1 MRARLPDAT
10 GVVERDGI
18 RVGYEVFEPTTG
30 RPGPTLVF
38 LTSWAVVHMRQWKL
52 QVPALARRFRVVTV
66 EGRGNGVADRPA
78 GPAAYADD
86 EYVADV
92 VAAMDATGVERA
104 VLVGLSLGARHAL
117 QLAAAHPGRVA
128 GVVAAAPTM
137 PSTRTDGLPQV
148 GDMARYQDPAGPS
161 WRVDQRGWAESFFA
175 RMFPE
180 PHSTKQREDGVGWA
194 LQTDTATLDATAVAR
209 ARLGPAEAEAVCR
222 AVTCPV
228 LVVHGD
234 GDEIVPG
241 AAGARVAEL
250 TGGTLVTVPGAG
262 HGIPLRDPVRFTLL
276 VAEFADSLAPP
287 ARMRRTW
294 TPARFRRRRALFV
307 SSAIGLGHALR
318 DVAIA
323 DALRAHHPD
332 LQIDWLAQH
341 PVTRVLAD
349 RGERVHPASRFL
361 ASESAHIES
370 EAAASGAEHDLHA
383 FSAIRAM
390 DEVLAAN
397 FHVFHDVVE
406 DEAHDLVVA
415 DEGWEIDH
423 FLHENPELK
432 RAAYAWLTDFVGWL
446 PMPDGGARE
455 AALTADHNAEMIER
469 IARHPRLRD
478 RSVFVGDP
486 DDLVDDPLGPG
497 LPTVRDWTRA
507 HFAFAGYVTG
517 TAPVDREAV
526 RDELGWAPD
535 ERICVVA
542 VGGSGVGGPL
552 LRRVAR
558 AHPHGAERVPG
569 LRTVVVTGP
578 RIDPAA
584 VPAPPG
590 VEVHGYVPGL
600 HRLLAACDVAV
611 VQGGL
616 TTTMELT
623 AAGRPFLYFP
633 LLHHFEQ
640 QRHVAHRLDR
650 HRAGVRMDYATA
662 TPESIGE
669 ALADALARPVD
680 YLPVPADGARRAAAF
695 LADLL

>member
-1 MRARLPDAT
+1 M
-10 GVVERDGI
+10 
-18 RVGYEVFEPTTG
+18 
-30 RPGPTLVF
+30 
-38 LTSWAVVHMRQWKL
+38 
-52 QVPALARRFRVVTV
+52 
-66 EGRGNGVADRPA
+66 AD
-78 GPAAYADD
+78 
-86 EYVADV
+86 
-92 VAAMDATGVERA
+92 
-104 VLVGLSLGARHAL
+104 
-117 QLAAAHPGRVA
+117 
-128 GVVAAAPTM
+128 
-137 PSTRTDGLPQV
+137 
-148 GDMARYQDPAGPS
+148 
-161 WRVDQRGWAESFFA
+161 
-175 RMFPE
+175 
-180 PHSTKQREDGVGWA
+180 
-194 LQTDTATLDATAVAR
+194 
-209 ARLGPAEAEAVCR
+209 
-222 AVTCPV
+222 
-228 LVVHGD
+228 
-234 GDEIVPG
+234 
-241 AAGARVAEL
+241 L
-250 TGGTLVTVPGAG
+250 TGGTLVAVPGAG
-262 HGIPLRDPVRFTLL
+262 HGLPLRDPVRFTLL
-276 VAEFADSLAPP
+276 VAGFADSLAPP
-287 ARMRRTW
+287 TPVRRIP
-294 TPARFRRRRALFV
+294 TPARSRRRRALFV

-323 DALRAHHPD
+323 EALRAHHPD

-361 ASESAHIES
+361 ASESAHVEN
-370 EAAASGAEHDLHA
+370 EAVASGAEHDLHA
-383 FSAIRAM
+383 FAAIRTM
-390 DEVLAAN
+390 DEILAAN

-415 DEGWEIDH
+415 DEGWDIDH

-446 PMPDGGARE
+446 PMRDGGARE
-455 AALTADHNAEMIER
+455 AALTADYNAEMVER
-469 IARHPRLRD
+469 IARHPKLRD

-517 TAPVDREAV
+517 AAPVDREAV

-535 ERICVVA
+535 EQVCVVA

-552 LRRVAR
+552 LRRVAA
-558 AHPHGAERVPG
+558 AHPHAAGRVPG

-578 RIDPAA
+578 RIDPEA

-650 HRAGVRMDYATA
+650 HRAGVRMDYTTS

-669 ALADALARPVD
+669 ALADALARPVE
-680 YLPVPADGARRAAAF
+680 YRPVPADGARRAAA
-695 LADLL
+695 LIADLV

>member
-1 MRARLPDAT
+1 M
-10 GVVERDGI
+10 
-18 RVGYEVFEPTTG
+18 
-30 RPGPTLVF
+30 
-38 LTSWAVVHMRQWKL
+38 
-52 QVPALARRFRVVTV
+52 
-66 EGRGNGVADRPA
+66 
-78 GPAAYADD
+78 
-86 EYVADV
+86 
-92 VAAMDATGVERA
+92 
-104 VLVGLSLGARHAL
+104 
-117 QLAAAHPGRVA
+117 
-128 GVVAAAPTM
+128 
-137 PSTRTDGLPQV
+137 
-148 GDMARYQDPAGPS
+148 
-161 WRVDQRGWAESFFA
+161 
-175 RMFPE
+175 
-180 PHSTKQREDGVGWA
+180 
-194 LQTDTATLDATAVAR
+194 
-209 ARLGPAEAEAVCR
+209 
-222 AVTCPV
+222 
-228 LVVHGD
+228 
-234 GDEIVPG
+234 
-241 AAGARVAEL
+241 
-250 TGGTLVTVPGAG
+250 
-262 HGIPLRDPVRFTLL
+262 
-276 VAEFADSLAPP
+276 
-287 ARMRRTW
+287 
-294 TPARFRRRRALFV
+294 
-307 SSAIGLGHALR
+307 
-318 DVAIA
+318 
-323 DALRAHHPD
+323 RAHHPD

-361 ASESAHIES
+361 ASESAHVES

-383 FSAIRAM
+383 FAAIRTM
-390 DEVLAAN
+390 DEILAAN

-415 DEGWEIDH
+415 DEGWDIDH

-446 PMPDGGARE
+446 PMRDGGARE
-455 AALTADHNAEMIER
+455 AALTADHNAEMVER
-469 IARHPRLRD
+469 IARHPKLRD

-517 TAPVDREAV
+517 AAPVDREAV

-535 ERICVVA
+535 EQVCVVA
-542 VGGSGVGGPL
+542 VGGSGIGGPL
-552 LRRVAR
+552 LRRVAA
-558 AHPHGAERVPG
+558 AHPHAAERVPG

-680 YLPVPADGARRAAAF
+680 YLPVPADGARRAAAL